1 MIFFFINFIFK
12 NISLYVNGNNISQTK
27 AHLKKFNESGGTS
40 NKYAN
45 LPIIKLTDQISVV
58 QTSNA

>member
-1 MIFFFINFIFK
+1 MFES
-12 NISLYVNGNNISQTK
+12 ISLYVNGNSINHTK
-27 AHLKKFNESGGTS
+27 VHLKKFNVSGGTS

-45 LPIIKLTDQISVV
+45 LPIIKLIDQISAV